1 MLGTSIS
8 TGHGGN
14 AIMGAVDR
22 SQILTRLRERI
33 VTFAAFHMG
42 RDTAEDLA
50 QETLVLLEEKY
61 PHVENMA
68 ELLPLCLQIVRFKM
82 TALRRKTARRGEYN
96 SVSVEDLPLPDR
108 SETPAEAFER
118 KEMLERLQKAVGE
131 MDDRCRDMFRMK
143 LQGKSFEEIR
153 QVLGAAS
160 INTVYTWDA
169 RCREKLLQKMGGSW
183 DRSSR
188 DAGGGRVQ

>member
-1 MLGTSIS
+1 M
-8 TGHGGN
+8 
-14 AIMGAVDR
+14 DR
-22 SQILTRLRERI
+22 GQILTRLRERI